1 MILYTEEQLER
12 AYKIYRVHQI
22 KKELSFMKL
31 EDFRSMFED
40 LMTIVYSEEE

>member
-12 AYKIYRVHQI
+12 AYKIYRMHQI

-31 EDFRSMFED
+31 EDFRILFEY
-40 LMTIVYSEEE
+40 LMENSAVQHV